1 MEFEWLLLLFGV
13 SFFVTFISLP
23 SWIRRARKTCF
34 IGKDVHKHNIEV
46 AELGG
51 ITVVLGVVI
60 SLLIYIA
67 LETFYFNGS
76 SSSFLLAAIATI
88 LIAAMIGMTD
98 DMLGWKI
105 GLRQREK
112 VLLTLFVPIPLM
124 VVNAGVSTMRF
135 PFLGT
140 MELGLL
146 YPLLIL
152 PIGVVVATNAF
163 NMIAGYNGLEAGMG
177 VIILSTLG
185 FLSWKTGNIQVTIIA
200 FSTVFA
206 LVAFLL
212 YNRYPSKVFPGDVLT
227 YPVGAIAA
235 IVAILANLER
245 FAVMLF
251 SPYAIEVFL
260 KARGKFRP
268 KWPAKVLEDGSLAV
282 KEKCYSVPHLAI
294 SVLRKVKGNAREQEV
309 VAAVLIF
316 ELAVALLTV
325 YSFGVSFY

>member
-1 MEFEWLLLLFGV
+1 MDGLIVFL
-13 SFFVTFISLP
+13 SFTSFLITFLSLP
-23 SWIRRARKTCF
+23 TWIKRAKKTDF
-34 IGKDVHKHNIEV
+34 VGKDVHKNNIEV
-46 AELGG
+46 PELGG
-51 ITVVLGVVI
+51 ITVILGVVI

-67 LETFYFNGS
+67 LETFYFNGNS
-76 SSSFLLAAIATI
+76 LSFLLAAIATI

-112 VLLTLFVPIPLM
+112 VLLTFFAPIPLM
-124 VVNAGVSTMRF
+124 VVNAGVSTMKF
-135 PFLGT
+135 PLLER
-140 MELGLL
+140 MDLGLL

-163 NMIAGYNGLEAGMG
+163 NMLAGYNGLEAGMG

-185 FLSWKTGNIQVTIIA
+185 LLSWKTGDISAAVIA

-206 LVAFLL
+206 LAAFLF
-212 YNRYPSKVFPGDVLT
+212 YNRYPSKVFPGDVMT
-227 YPVGAIAA
+227 YSVGAIAA
-235 IVAILANLER
+235 IVAILGNLER

-251 SPYAIEVFL
+251 FPYAIEVLL

-268 KWPAKVLEDGSLAV
+268 EWPAKVLEDGSLAV
-282 KEKCYSVPHLAI
+282 KDKIYSVPHMAI
-294 SVLRKVKGNAREQEV
+294 SVLRKVKGSAREQEV
-309 VAAVLIF
+309 VAAVLAF